1 MSALVSGL
9 IDADLLIIL
18 SDIDGLY
25 NKNPKKYED
34 ANLIEVVGD
43 INEDVKNMA
52 GGKGSKFGTG
62 GMITKIMAAEM
73 ATKIGTNLVIVNGD
87 DPRNISRVVEKENI
101 GTLFVRKNKKIS
113 SKKYW
118 LAYGTNKKGEVVV
131 DEGAEKALLSGKSL
145 LPIGIKSV
153 FETFDRGG
161 VLEIKNSK
169 NKVIANGISNYSSDE
184 IELIKGQKSED
195 IEKILGHKYDDVVIH
210 ADNIVLIENV

>member
-1 MSALVSGL
+1 M
-9 IDADLLIIL
+9 
-18 SDIDGLY
+18 
-25 NKNPKKYED
+25 
-34 ANLIEVVGD
+34 
-43 INEDVKNMA
+43 
-52 GGKGSKFGTG
+52 
-62 GMITKIMAAEM
+62 
-73 ATKIGTNLVIVNGD
+73 
-87 DPRNISRVVEKENI
+87 
-101 GTLFVRKNKKIS
+101 
-113 SKKYW
+113 
-118 LAYGTNKKGEVVV
+118 V